1 MLAKLFRVPDLA
13 NSPLYLERGMM
24 SHEALP
30 DGPEL
35 ESLPKDGGSQF
46 NRLVF
51 ESSPYLRQHAA
62 NPVDWYPWGDEAF
75 ARARELDRPI
85 FLSVGYSTC
94 HWCHVMERESFE
106 NKEIAQL
113 LSDHF
118 VAVKVD
124 REERPDVDEIY
135 MKSTQ
140 LMTGQGGWPNS
151 VWLTPDR
158 KPWYA
163 GTYFP
168 PEDLPGRNGFKTV
181 LRHLDRV
188 WREER
193 AQVDEQ
199 ADRLVEA
206 VRGACGGGEEV
217 DRKSDSVPGLPDVDR
232 WLHELQRTFDRQY
245 GGFGG
250 APKFPPHGTL
260 RILLEI
266 VAEEDTA
273 QSPNQPQSNS
283 EAREMLTRTVDALCR
298 GGIHDQ
304 IGGGFHR
311 YSTDREWLLPHFE
324 KMLYDNAQLLAVLGR
339 AAHQGIQGARTAAEG
354 IVSWVEREMLSP
366 EGGVYA
372 ALDADSE
379 GVEGKCYLWTPEEV
393 LAVLGEDRGRRF
405 CRAYDIS
412 EDGNFVEEATR
423 ERPGSSVPRQLHTLE
438 ESAQALGVEL
448 ADFQEEL
455 VQSRLELLAIR
466 SERIA
471 PHRDDKVVTSWA
483 AMFAGALAEAGTLL
497 GKSQWVTRA
506 QEILRFLHRVHVV
519 EGALHRSSRGE
530 VLGPLGFLED
540 YAALGLACL
549 DIESATGDAE
559 WRSKARRCAAQITE
573 RFAHPTGGFYDAA
586 EDHDHLILRPRDPFD
601 PAMPSGNGLA
611 AQLFHRLYI
620 LEEDP
625 VDGQIVENSLRTFAE
640 ALQRAP
646 RGTESLLEVVR
657 SRALIDRPGAPE
669 GGVVAVPWN
678 HGSIQV
684 RLSQLTVERGESVD
698 VQLDGAFGVSGR
710 WQNAQGDQ
718 GPAVT
723 CVEATGLEWSETARE
738 ASMVRGTLQVPTHQ
752 EPGPTQVTLRWRGT
766 PCRAE
771 LCMPE
776 VDVEV
781 AFAILVL
788 DR

>member
-1 MLAKLFRVPDLA
+1 
-13 NSPLYLERGMM
+13 MM
-24 SHEALP
+24 NHKALP

-35 ESLPKDGGSQF
+35 ESLAKDGGSQF

-51 ESSPYLRQHAA
+51 ESSPYLRQHAG
-62 NPVDWYPWGDEAF
+62 NPVDWYPWGEEAF
-75 ARARELDRPI
+75 SRAQELDRPI

-106 NKEIAQL
+106 NEEIAKIL
-113 LSDHF
+113 REHF
-118 VAVKVD
+118 VAIKVD

-168 PEDLPGRNGFKTV
+168 PEDLPGRNGFKTI
-181 LRHLDRV
+181 LRHLERV

-193 AQVDEQ
+193 QQVEEQ
-199 ADRLVEA
+199 AVRLVEA
-206 VRGACGGGEEV
+206 VRGACGGGEDV
-217 DRKSDSVPGLPDVDR
+217 DLKSDSVPGLPDVER
-232 WLHELQRTFDRQY
+232 WLHELQRTFDRQH
-245 GGFGG
+245 GGFGT

-266 VAEEDTA
+266 VAEEDASHSSTN
-273 QSPNQPQSNS
+273 SGRTS
-283 EAREMLTRTVDALCR
+283 EAGEMLSCTVQALNR

-339 AAHQGIQGARTAAEG
+339 AAHQGIGGARTAAEG

-379 GVEGKCYLWTPEEV
+379 GVEGKYYLWTPEEV
-393 LAVLGEDRGRRF
+393 IAVLGEDRGKRF

-423 ERPGSSVPRQLHTLE
+423 ERPGSSVPRQLHTVE
-438 ESAQALGVEL
+438 ESAQTLGVEL
-448 ADFQEEL
+448 SDLQDEL
-455 VQSRLELLAIR
+455 VHSRSELLAVR

-506 QEILRFLHRVHVV
+506 QEILGFLHRVHVV
-519 EGALHRSSRGE
+519 DGVLYRSSRGE
-530 VLGPLGFLED
+530 ILGPRGFLED

-549 DIESATGDAE
+549 DVESATGDAH
-559 WRSKARRCAAQITE
+559 WRPKARRCAAQIKE
-573 RFAHPTGGFYDAA
+573 RFSHPTGGFYDAA
-586 EDHDHLILRPRDPFD
+586 EDHDYLLLRPRDPFD
-601 PAMPSGNGLA
+601 PAIPSGNGLA
-611 AQLFHRLYI
+611 AQLFHRLYV

-625 VDGQIVENSLRTFAE
+625 IDGQIVESSLRTFAE

-646 RGTESLLEVVR
+646 RGTESILEVVR
-657 SRALIDRPGAPE
+657 SRALMNLPGLPD
-669 GGVVAVPWN
+669 GGVVSVPWSD
-678 HGSIQV
+678 GSIQV
-684 RLSQLTVERGESVD
+684 RLSQLTVNRGDSVG
-698 VQLDGAFGVSGR
+698 VHLDGAFGVSGC
-710 WQNAQGDQ
+710 WQQAGGDK

-723 CVEATGLEWSETARE
+723 CEGSAGIEWSEVARD
-738 ASMVRGTLQVPTHQ
+738 ATTVRGTLQIPIHQ
-752 EPGPTQVTLRWRGT
+752 EPGPAKVTFRWRGA

-771 LCMPE
+771 LCLPE
-776 VDVEV
+776 VDVEL
-781 AFAILVL
+781 AFAILIL